1 MYFVILT
8 LLLCLLFQSRVIEKY
23 KSGKSGENF
32 LLDLYNNKKKNRDTY
47 FATLIHDLKTP
58 AFAQIRTIKMLLDGN
73 FGTLN
78 PDQYQILKETLSSEK
93 YMADIVTNILT
104 AYKCDC
110 SELKLHKQ
118 IFDISD
124 VLNTIYESIKGLAEE
139 RNQVI
144 QINYKCSSLYAFG
157 DKLQITRVMTNLI
170 SNAIKYGNPC
180 SEIVIDLVNDNR
192 NVTFKVENKA
202 QPIPKEKLKR
212 IFDKFTGGMG
222 HYNSAGTGLGLYLSK
237 RIIKM
242 HGGEIFAKSFDDGTC
257 VFGFILNLPV
267 KRSIKNH
274 VSEKVS
280 Q

>member
-1 MYFVILT
+1 MYFIILT
-8 LLLCLLFQSRVIEKY
+8 LLLCMLFQSKVIEKY
-23 KSGKSGENF
+23 KSGKPNEHF
-32 LLDLYNNKKKNRDTY
+32 LFNPCNKKNRDTY

-73 FGTLN
+73 FGSLN
-78 PDQYQILKETLSSEK
+78 PDQYQILKETLHSEK

-110 SELKLHKQ
+110 SELILQKQ
-118 IFDISD
+118 TFDIAD
-124 VLNTIYESIKGLAEE
+124 VLNTIYESIKGLAEDK
-139 RNQVI
+139 NQII
-144 QINYKCSSLYAFG
+144 QINYKCSNLYAFG
-157 DKLQITRVMTNLI
+157 DKLQLTRVMTNLI
-170 SNAIKYGNPC
+170 SNAIKYGNPY
-180 SEIVIDLVNDNR
+180 SEIIIDLINDNR

-237 RIIKM
+237 RIIQM
-242 HGGEIFAKSFDDGTC
+242 HGGKIFAKSFDDGTC
-257 VFGFILNLPV
+257 VFGFMLNIPAEI
-267 KRSIKNH
+267 STKNQNLH
-274 VSEKVS
+274 FIN

>member
-8 LLLCLLFQSRVIEKY
+8 LLLCLLLQNRVIENY
-23 KSGKSGENF
+23 KSGESNKNF
-32 LLDLYNNKKKNRDTY
+32 LLDLYNKKNRDTY

-58 AFAQIRTIKMLLDGN
+58 AFAQIRSIKMLMDGT

-118 IFDISD
+118 VFDIAE
-124 VLNTIYESIKGLAEE
+124 VLNTIYESVKGLAEDK
-139 RNQVI
+139 NQVI
-144 QINYKCSSLYAFG
+144 QINYKCSNLYAFG
-157 DKLQITRVMTNLI
+157 DKLQLTRVMTNLI
-170 SNAIKYGNPC
+170 SNAIRYGDAESTIIIELINNGHN
-180 SEIVIDLVNDNR
+180 IR
-192 NVTFKVENKA
+192 FTVENKG

-212 IFDKFTGGMG
+212 IFDRFTGGMA

-242 HGGEIFAKSFDDGTC
+242 HGGEIFAQSFDNGTNI
-257 VFGFILNLPV
+257 FGFELKITKQSLSNNEIPYL
-267 KRSIKNH
+267 IN
-274 VSEKVS
+274 